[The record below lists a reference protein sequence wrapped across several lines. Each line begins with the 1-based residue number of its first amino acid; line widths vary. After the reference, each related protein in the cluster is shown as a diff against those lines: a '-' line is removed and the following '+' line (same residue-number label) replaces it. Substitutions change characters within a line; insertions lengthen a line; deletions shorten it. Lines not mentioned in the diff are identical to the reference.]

1 MVEVTIAAVAA
12 AEAEVVSA
20 TNMAVEE
27 EAEVWATESP
37 EKATGLVMGNN
48 EIGRVRQK
56 CVVLTVCIVV
66 VPTIFLEEM
75 SASNVMHQDLADQ
88 VTVVVEAAVAEVIE
102 AVAVGIVVVVA
113 VIVQTADET
122 AMMTAQTADVI
133 TTVDEAVV
141 MITVKITDMRDVI
154 ALTRRPIIL
163 NPTLPSENKIK

>member
-1 MVEVTIAAVAA
+1 MVEVTIAAVAAAA

-20 TNMAVEE
+20 TNMVVEEE

-66 VPTIFLEEM
+66 VPTIFLEET

-102 AVAVGIVVVVA
+102 AVAAGIVVVV

-122 AMMTAQTADVI
+122 AMMIAQTADVI

-154 ALTRRPIIL
+154 ALT
-163 NPTLPSENKIK
+163 K

>member
-1 MVEVTIAAVAA
+1 MVEVTIAAVAAAA

-20 TNMAVEE
+20 TNMVVEEE

-37 EKATGLVMGNN
+37 EKATGPVMGNN
-48 EIGRVRQK
+48 EIGRARQK
-56 CVVLTVCIVV
+56 CAVLTVCIVV
-66 VPTIFLEEM
+66 VPTIFLEET

-88 VTVVVEAAVAEVIE
+88 ATVVVEAAVAEVIE
-102 AVAVGIVVVVA
+102 AVAVGTVVVVV

-154 ALTRRPIIL
+154 ALT
-163 NPTLPSENKIK
+163 K